1 MAKTLLSQIGRVDRL
16 EQLQKI
22 DRTQNIDS
30 WTIQLYFFSRN
41 RYVLMGVAAAIILIS
56 VGIGWFVQKP
66 LRSALGLDKDP
77 SKALQAMLAEPS
89 PDMEKVLAL
98 MPHVPRS
105 WRAANAPA
113 VEWITQSKLSE
124 PEKLVAQAYWT
135 SLQDWAGFEPS
146 ADLLYYAH
154 YVRPL
159 RFANE
164 LLGDHYAEQ
173 QQFALAA
180 TYYRREAS
188 LPDAKKAREKLLEIL
203 ITQHDEKQLRE
214 LGKDPL
220 FTQNLKP
227 VHQLYLAAVDHRWLS
242 LWGPLRDL
250 QIEVVQP
257 LPSVLAIVAG
267 LVWLIIAW
275 QGIQPQSLVS
285 FRVVAPV
292 FAVFLGILSI
302 LPTLMTD
309 LWMEETLGLRQSED
323 AFQNFLFFLASVGVR
338 EELCKLALALPM
350 VALCLLRKSRL
361 EMLICAG
368 CVGLGFAIWENLQY
382 FAGYGPVAAYPRFLT
397 ANFFHFALT
406 GINGLALYD
415 FLRQPAGRF
424 AHLLGT
430 LALTIAAHGLY
441 DAMAS
446 VPLKLYARGSI
457 IIFVLVCLYFFR
469 TLRTLRDGSTDQIS
483 IAGTFIVGVSV
494 LMGTIIVVASK
505 QVGLLPALVILGV
518 TGLGMLLMA
527 TMFYKQLGEGMSVVE
542 ESNPYA

>member
-1 MAKTLLSQIGRVDRL
+1 MDRL

-22 DRTQNIDS
+22 DRSQNIDS

-41 RYVLMGVAAAIILIS
+41 RWVLLGVAAAIILIAL
-56 VGIGWFVQKP
+56 GIGWLIQKP
-66 LRSALGLDKDP
+66 PRSSHDAKDP
-77 SKALQAMLAEPS
+77 SKALQAELAEPK
-89 PDMEKVLAL
+89 PDMEKVLTL
-98 MPHVPRS
+98 IPRVPRS
-105 WRAANAPA
+105 WRGENAPA
-113 VEWITQSKLSE
+113 IEWITQSKLSE
-124 PEKLVAQAYWT
+124 PEKLVAQAYWN
-135 SLQDWAGFEPS
+135 SLQDWRGFEPS

-159 RFANE
+159 RYANE
-164 LLGDHYAEQ
+164 LLGDHYARHG
-173 QQFALAA
+173 QFDLAA
-180 TYYRREAS
+180 TYYRREAK
-188 LPDAKKAREKLLEIL
+188 LPEAKKAREKLLEIL
-203 ITQHDEKQLRE
+203 ITRHDEKQLQE

-220 FTQNLKP
+220 FTKDLKP
-227 VHQLYLAAVDHRWLS
+227 VHQLYLAAVDHRWFS

-250 QIEVVQP
+250 QVEVVKP
-257 LPSVLAIVAG
+257 LPSLLAAVAG
-267 LVWLIIAW
+267 LVWFIIAL
-275 QGIQPQSLVS
+275 QGIQPRSLIS

-292 FAVFLGILSI
+292 FAVFLGMLSI

-309 LWMEETLGLRQSED
+309 LWMEETLGLRASED
-323 AFQNFLFFLASVGVR
+323 TLKNFAFFLGSVGPR

-382 FAGYGPVAAYPRFLT
+382 FEGYGPAAAYPRFLT

-415 FLRQPAGRF
+415 FIRQPAGRF
-424 AHLLGT
+424 THLLAT

-441 DAMAS
+441 DSMAS

-469 TLRTLRDGSTDQIS
+469 TLRTLRDGSTDQVS
-483 IAGTFIVGVSV
+483 IAGTFIVGISV
-494 LMGTIIVVASK
+494 LMGTVIVVASK
-505 QVGLLPALVILGV
+505 EMGLLPALVILAV
-518 TGLGMLLMA
+518 TGLSMLLMA
-527 TMFYKQLGEGMSVVE
+527 TMFYKQLGEGMSMVE
-542 ESNPYA
+542 ESNPYS